1 MGSACLE
8 LAGEGRQPCVAV
20 GINEDAEGT
29 YLKQVRGAG
38 MRHPLCNNQ
47 RAMENR

>member
-8 LAGEGRQPCVAV
+8 LAGEGRQPWVAV
-20 GINEDAEGT
+20 GIDEDTEGV
-29 YLKQVRGAG
+29 LKQVGGAG
-38 MRHPLCNNQ
+38 MRHPLCNYQ

>member
-8 LAGEGRQPCVAV
+8 LAGEGRQPRVAV
-20 GINEDAEGT
+20 GIDKDAEGA

-38 MRHPLCNNQ
+38 MRHPLCNDQ